1 MFDQTKRQ
9 PPKKSAALVF
19 KQEIV
24 QGDRLKTM
32 AFGSAELEFEDP
44 SLLRS
49 SCHAGGAA
57 TDRTNGDRRGATK

>member
-24 QGDRLKTM
+24 QGDKSNTM
-32 AFGSAELEFEDP
+32 AFGSNELEFEDP
-44 SLLRS
+44 NLLRS
-49 SCHAGGAA
+49 SCHASGAA
-57 TDRTNGDRRGATK
+57 TDRTKDERRGATK